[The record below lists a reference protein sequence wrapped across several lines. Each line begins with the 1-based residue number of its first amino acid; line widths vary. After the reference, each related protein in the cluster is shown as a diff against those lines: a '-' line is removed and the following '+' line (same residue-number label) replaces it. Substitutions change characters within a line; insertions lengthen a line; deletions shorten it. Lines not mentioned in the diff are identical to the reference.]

1 MKSINVDAAAI
12 AFMSTFFVAYMVFAL
27 ILCVVVYVAMWKMFV
42 KAGKPGWACL
52 VPFYNIYCL
61 FDMAFG
67 NGWLFLLIFVPCV
80 NFVIAIMLYFKL
92 ASAFGQG
99 VGFGFGLLF
108 LFPIFTLIL
117 GFGKAEYIGP
127 Q

>member
-1 MKSINVDAAAI
+1 MNAINFDAAVI
-12 AFMSTFFVAYMVFAL
+12 AALSTFFVAYFIVAL
-27 ILCVVVYVAMWKMFV
+27 AICVVVYVAMWKVFE

-52 VPFYNIYCL
+52 IPFYNMYCL

-67 NGWLFLLIFVPCV
+67 NGLFFLLLFVPCANIV
-80 NFVIAIMLYFKL
+80 FIIMLYFKL

-108 LFPIFTLIL
+108 LSPIFMLIL